1 MPGQDADLGV
11 PYQEPRP
18 KRVRNRRKSPND
30 PTVVARRTRDAEAV
44 KLRRQ
49 GMTFD
54 VIARTLGYASSGHAH
69 AAFTAHMATYPK
81 EDVEMARQLECDRLD
96 ALQAAIWQR
105 CMDSED
111 KLQTWAMDRAL
122 KISDQRARLLGLNRP
137 VRQEISVLTEN
148 TVDDAIKALQQSME
162 QQALTHQ
169 VELPALPAYAEVIE
183 VTPE

>member
-1 MPGQDADLGV
+1 MPDQDASRRSSNS
-11 PYQEPRP
+11 EPRQ
-18 KRVRNRRKSPND
+18 KRQRRNLSPTHPD
-30 PTVVARRTRDAEAV
+30 VLARRQRDAEAV
-44 KLRRQ
+44 RLRRM

-54 VIARTLGYASSGHAH
+54 VIARTLGYSDSSAAH
-69 AAFTAHMATYPK
+69 QALTRHMATYPR
-81 EDVEMARQLECDRLD
+81 EDVEAARQLECDRLD

-137 VRQEISVLTEN
+137 VRQEISVLTES

>member
-1 MPGQDADLGV
+1 VPGETRSEGTSAVG
-11 PYQEPRP
+11 P
-18 KRVRNRRKSPND
+18 RRKKNRGRRDDRGNPA
-30 PTVVARRTRDAEAV
+30 VIARLERGAKATE
-44 KLRRQ
+44 LRRS
-49 GMTFD
+49 GMSWD
-54 VIARTLGYASSGHAH
+54 AIARTLNFPSPDAASQ
-69 AAFTAHMATYPK
+69 AFRRYMIEYPK
-81 EDVEMARQLECDRLD
+81 EDVEHARQLECDRLD
-96 ALQAAIWQR
+96 ALQQAIWAR

-183 VTPE
+183 VHPE

>member
-1 MPGQDADLGV
+1 MPDQRRSA
-11 PYQEPRP
+11 PITETQPRP
-18 KRVRNRRKSPND
+18 KRRRRSLPGNPD
-30 PTVVARRTRDAEAV
+30 VIARRERDARLVE
-44 KLRRQ
+44 LRRQ
-49 GMTFD
+49 GMTWD
-54 VIARTLGYASSGHAH
+54 LIARTLGFSS
-69 AAFTAHMATYPK
+69 AAVACKTFSNYMVNYPK
-81 EDVEMARQLECDRLD
+81 ESVEQARQLECDRLD
-96 ALQAAIWQR
+96 ALQAAIWAR

-183 VTPE
+183 VHPE